1 MKKHAKLMSIILAVL
16 IVVTSIS
23 STFVVFAKDNYKPK
37 YTQTV
42 TEEDVAAL
50 IGDVNTILEDNVLTG
65 ATIESIYKMLP
76 QMKSLLM
83 LDGSSAKAS
92 DKGLFYKESQPER
105 FSDLPDGQLTAD
117 VYDDAGNIVTEGTLT
132 AFFKEHP
139 IVCENAAD
147 FKTELDAIVKMVL
160 VQNIMDTFQILPM
173 FAGDFTAASI
183 FGTGIDEVCKALG
196 IEQEKSAATVLG
208 FNAFVTGESYDIDGA
223 NAYIQN
229 ITAALFPDTANAV
242 IDMLQRALIPENAKL
257 LYSGLSKIVN
267 NLDKI
272 VTGLSSNLSGMGV
285 DIAAVQET
293 IANIKDTFAA
303 LPTTGEGEDTQLDI
317 QGVVGYLISSL
328 TDNAVGIKFG
338 NNAAP
343 SATVVLNFTDMQLD
357 RVINAESNADVVKIV
372 YDYLYDN
379 LIGNRKTNMLLFAAI
394 DAGIIES
401 ALGITLPEDVKTFM
415 IDALEMQ
422 NDELADELIVMVADA
437 AGREIS
443 KDPETPEDP
452 SNPTDPEEP
461 TDPSNPA
468 DDKKDPANPLKP
480 IIGNNDKN
488 SDSDNTNNAD
498 KNSNTGKTTNNK
510 LVKSSAIPNTGVS
523 EAGVTMLSVTAVE
536 LVVIALALAVYA
548 AKKRN
553 LFSK

>member
-16 IVVTSIS
+16 IVATSIS
-23 STFVVFAKDNYKPK
+23 STIVVFAKDNYKPK

-65 ATIESIYKMLP
+65 ATIESVYKMLP

-117 VYDDAGNIVTEGTLT
+117 VYDDAGNLVTEGTLT

-139 IVCENAAD
+139 IVCENLTD
-147 FKTELDAIVKMVL
+147 FQNEMNILVDTIV
-160 VQNIMDTFQILPM
+160 VQNIMDTLP
-173 FAGDFTAASI
+173 FAFLMAGSLDAGVAL
-183 FGTGIDEVCKALG
+183 GNGLDEVCSALG
-196 IEQEKSAATVLG
+196 IAQEKKAADVMG
-208 FNAFVTGESYDIDGA
+208 FNLMTGVQADKEGTKNYLKNIIAAVLPDPA
-223 NAYIQN
+223 NS
-229 ITAALFPDTANAV
+229 V
-242 IDMLQRALIPENAKL
+242 IDMLQLAIADGNAQK
-257 LYSGLSKIVN
+257 LYSGVTKILN
-267 NLDKI
+267 SLDGC
-272 VTGLSSNLSGMGV
+272 VRGLSSTLSSLGV

-523 EAGVTMLSVTAVE
+523 EAGVTMLSITAVE
-536 LVVIALALAVYA
+536 LVVIALAVYA